1 MSATL
6 CYRLYCRVLEVSF
19 LFYMHRS
26 LQAGLSFCTLFN
38 SRPLR
43 ESCVDSKSVR
53 PSVRPSVTL
62 VLAAK
67 QFFAKFGTGVRYKKK
82 VFERARVFTKST
94 VTKSFRASVSFHEN
108 GYSDKFSSKREFLW
122 ISAQW
127 LKLFEQAWVF
137 VKMGTVTKI
146 FFGQAWVFMKIG
158 TMTNKFSNKR
168 EFSWKSAKWLK
179 RFRTSV
185 SFHENRQVT
194 KTFSNKCEFSW
205 KSTQ

>member
-1 MSATL
+1 LYSFQFSASK
-6 CYRLYCRVLEVSF
+6 RVLCG
-19 LFYMHRS
+19 
-26 LQAGLSFCTLFN
+26 QQI
-38 SRPLR
+38 
-43 ESCVDSKSVR
+43 R

-146 FFGQAWVFMKIG
+146 FFRASVSFHENRHNDKQVFEQAWVFMKIG
-158 TMTNKFSNKR
+158 KVTKTFSNKR
-168 EFSWKSAKWLK
+168 EFSWKSA
-179 RFRTSV
+179 SD
-185 SFHENRQVT
+185 
-194 KTFSNKCEFSW
+194 
-205 KSTQ
+205 